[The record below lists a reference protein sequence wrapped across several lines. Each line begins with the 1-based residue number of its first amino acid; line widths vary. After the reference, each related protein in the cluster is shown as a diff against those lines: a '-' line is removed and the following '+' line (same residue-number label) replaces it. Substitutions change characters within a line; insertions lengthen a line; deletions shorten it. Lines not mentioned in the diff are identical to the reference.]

1 MQNRVYRFF
10 LGKSGYIVISGEK
23 GNSIME
29 NHSHFS
35 SGGGGVEY
43 RGGGGGELLSDS
55 ILHPPLRLESHSFK
69 CYTFGV
75 R

>member
-35 SGGGGVEY
+35 SGGGGGGVPG
-43 RGGGGGELLSDS
+43 RGGGGAAL
-55 ILHPPLRLESHSFK
+55 
-69 CYTFGV
+69 
-75 R
+75 